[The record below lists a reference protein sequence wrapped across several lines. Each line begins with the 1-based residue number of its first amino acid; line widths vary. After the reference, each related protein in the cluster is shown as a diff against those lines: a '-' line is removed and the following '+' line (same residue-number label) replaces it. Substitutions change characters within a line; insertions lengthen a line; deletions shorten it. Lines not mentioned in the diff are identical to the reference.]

1 MTQTSLA
8 QLHLEFV
15 EIYNSFSLT
24 QLTVRSK
31 FIKYNKNEQKISI
44 QSLKHNRASVSG
56 QECFQAIMF
65 YSKFKNVRNH
75 SIILKILMY
84 KFN

>member
-31 FIKYNKNEQKISI
+31 FIKYNKNEQKRYTIF
-44 QSLKHNRASVSG
+44 
-56 QECFQAIMF
+56 ET
-65 YSKFKNVRNH
+65 
-75 SIILKILMY
+75 
-84 KFN
+84 